1 MCMWSLVQ
9 LVFDI
14 RAVLLVDVVSLN
26 PTYLEH
32 QSQDTVYVFRVCV
45 CDRPTAVASVFGV

>member
-14 RAVLLVDVVSLN
+14 KAVLLVDVVSLN